1 MRCADASL
9 TMRSISACDRRP
21 LSFFMVMFLAL
32 PVLISLAVT
41 FNIPLASRSKVT
53 SIFGTPRGAGASISI
68 VASELDDNV
77 RLARSA
83 AVRKRRKARGC
94 VSPAVARTSNNEPSS
109 MVKIDTSKVPP
120 PRSNINTLRS
130 PFRFLSKPYAKA
142 AAVGSLIILN
152 TFRPAIAPASFV
164 ACRCESLKYAGTV
177 TTASLTV

>member
-1 MRCADASL
+1 M
-9 TMRSISACDRRP
+9 SACDRRP

-41 FNIPLASRSKVT
+41 FKIPLASRSKVT
-53 SIFGTPRGAGASISI
+53 SIFGTPRGAGGMPVKLNVPTSISI
-68 VASELDDNV
+68 VASVLDDNV

-83 AVRKRRKARGC
+83 AVRKRRKARGF
-94 VSPAVARTSNNEPSS
+94 
-109 MVKIDTSKVPP
+109 DLPP

-130 PFRFLSKPYAKA
+130 PFKFLSKPYAKA
-142 AAVGSLIILN
+142 TAVGSLIILN